1 MMAEVVA
8 PVDAEA
14 LLTTHLVGAFAARSI
29 TASVASRV
37 PSSRPDRMVRV
48 SLADTQQQTPGHF
61 YSRLIVECW
70 APTEAEASQLART
83 AYGLTL
89 ALEGEDS
96 GSEYIAAVEPVGG
109 PVHFPEPDVGPRYQF
124 TVDLLI
130 SGEVI

>member
-1 MMAEVVA
+1 MTEAVA

-14 LLTTHLVGAFAARSI
+14 LLVGHLLAEFASRSI
-29 TASVASRV
+29 VADVRTRV
-37 PSSRPDRMVRV
+37 PNPRPERMVRV
-48 SLADTQQQTPGHF
+48 SLADTQQQTPAHF

-70 APTEAEASQLART
+70 APTEVDASQLART
-83 AYGLTL
+83 AYALTL
-89 ALEGEDS
+89 ALEGEDI
-96 GSEYIAAVEPVGG
+96 GGEYVTDVQAAAG